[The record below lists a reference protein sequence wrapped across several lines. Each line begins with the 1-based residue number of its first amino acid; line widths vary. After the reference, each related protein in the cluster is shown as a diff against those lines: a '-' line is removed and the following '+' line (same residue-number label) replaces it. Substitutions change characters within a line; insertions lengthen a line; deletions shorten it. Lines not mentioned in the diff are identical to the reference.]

1 MNIKYSEIFYSF
13 QGEAELAGT
22 PTVWLRLFG
31 CNLEC
36 NGFGQ
41 KDPSDSSTWVLPY
54 KEHDLLDVKR
64 VEDLPVWQY
73 GCDSSYSWSKRYKH
87 LAQSKTVEEVCDEL
101 ERNLPFS
108 QFTHPLTGQENMLAF
123 TGGEPMLW
131 QKQMKAI
138 VNQFLARGNV
148 PKIITVETNGTK
160 PLNPELR
167 DFINVYL
174 AEMGIRWH
182 WAISPK
188 ILYTAGEEGKVL
200 PDVFMD
206 YVQGTTSTSIIKFVC
221 NGTEESWD
229 EIAYYARQVKTM
241 STANEIKTPEIWIM
255 PAGATKEEQEQVADI
270 CHEAM
275 CRGYKVA
282 TRNHSY
288 VFGNAIG
295 T

>member
-1 MNIKYSEIFYSF
+1 LI
-13 QGEAELAGT
+13 
-22 PTVWLRLFG
+22 
-31 CNLEC
+31 
-36 NGFGQ
+36 
-41 KDPSDSSTWVLPY
+41 
-54 KEHDLLDVKR
+54 DVKR

-73 GCDSSYSWSKRYKH
+73 GCDSSYSWSKKYKH
-87 LAQSKTVEEVCDEL
+87 LAQTNTVEEVCDKL
-101 ERNLPFS
+101 EKNLPFS
-108 QFTHPLTGQENMLAF
+108 QFTHPITGQENMLAF

-131 QKQMKAI
+131 QKQMKAV
-138 VNQFLARGNV
+138 VNEFLIRGNA

-160 PLNPELR
+160 PLKPELR
-167 DFINVYL
+167 DFINIYL
-174 AEMGIRWH
+174 ADMGIRWH

-188 ILYTAGEEGKVL
+188 TLYTAGEEGKVL

-206 YVQGTTSTSIIKFVC
+206 YVQGTSSTSIFKFVC
-221 NGTEESWD
+221 NGTEDSWE
-229 EIAYYARQVKTM
+229 EIAYYARQIKTM
-241 STANEIKTPEIWIM
+241 SVANEIKMPEIWIM